1 VISIANGEF
10 IGYRRKN
17 SQPSVLAVFTSSKFS
32 KADVQNS
39 WTNFCFRH
47 IPVIG
52 PARKATGAQFYFATP
67 HHSWERA
74 PMKIPMD

>member
-32 KADVQNS
+32 KADVQS
-39 WTNFCFRH
+39 PWTNFCFRH
-47 IPVIG
+47 TAAID
-52 PARKATGAQFYFATP
+52 AAKKAAGSRHAWWLRLDWFGLR
-67 HHSWERA
+67 ERE
-74 PMKIPMD
+74 

>member
-39 WTNFCFRH
+39 WTNFSFRH
-47 IPVIG
+47 GIDQKFSMSGKNDP
-52 PARKATGAQFYFATP
+52 
-67 HHSWERA
+67 
-74 PMKIPMD
+74 